1 MEILK
6 DMPVSL
12 DAGRV
17 LERMNIRK
25 KRDDMEKSI
34 QEIIELALPIAK
46 PKAVYEVSY
55 IDSKYD
61 EAVDIGGI
69 RFTSRVLRDN
79 LEEAN
84 RVFPFVATCGKEIDN
99 IDIPADEFMKCYFLD
114 QIKEMILE
122 LAMSHLEEH
131 LTRKFG
137 LGQISEM
144 EPGSLESWPIDQQK
158 ELFSIFGNVE
168 ELIGVRL
175 TDRYLMVPVKSVS
188 GIYFPTEIKFE
199 SCQLCPREKCIGR
212 KARYNPE
219 LAEKYNKAAGK

>member
-1 MEILK
+1 
-6 DMPVSL
+6 MPVSL

-25 KRDDMEKSI
+25 KRDGMEKSI

-84 RVFPFVATCGKEIDN
+84 RVFPFVATCGNEIDN
-99 IDIPADEFMKCYFLD
+99 IDIPANEFMKCYFLD

-122 LAMSHLEEH
+122 LA
-131 LTRKFG
+131 
-137 LGQISEM
+137 
-144 EPGSLESWPIDQQK
+144 
-158 ELFSIFGNVE
+158 
-168 ELIGVRL
+168 
-175 TDRYLMVPVKSVS
+175 
-188 GIYFPTEIKFE
+188 
-199 SCQLCPREKCIGR
+199 
-212 KARYNPE
+212 
-219 LAEKYNKAAGK
+219 